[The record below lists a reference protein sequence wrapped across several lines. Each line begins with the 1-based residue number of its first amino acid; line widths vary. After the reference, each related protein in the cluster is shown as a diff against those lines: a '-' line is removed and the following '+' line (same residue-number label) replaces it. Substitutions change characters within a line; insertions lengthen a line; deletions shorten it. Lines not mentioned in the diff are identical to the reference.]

1 VPGIINLLEKKLLIK
16 PGERGKV
23 LYFLLFFML
32 VSAGMAIGRSTADA
46 LFLKR
51 LGIEYLPL
59 MYIIQG
65 MMLAAVSMVYAA
77 FADRIP
83 AEKFFRALFAVL
95 ILLVFASWTAMSASS
110 NSLVYPA
117 YYLVYEVASEILL
130 IHTALYMN
138 QNMTTIQTKR
148 LAPLVYAGA
157 QVGTIIGG
165 LLLVIAAPAFGA
177 RNLLLL
183 WCALLLAGAIAI
195 NIRHK
200 KHGTSTHFRTPKKS
214 RHLMKDCIEQVQQG
228 IKFTYRSSLL
238 RAASLA
244 LFFMVLAFYILCYSV
259 NRIYTQTFDTEESLT
274 RFFGLL
280 TATTS
285 VIALFM
291 QLFVTN
297 RAIKHF
303 GVRTINLLFPATT
316 LICLIAL
323 TFSFTLP
330 AALLGSIN
338 KDSLMPAFR
347 NPVRSMFFNA
357 LPAYMQGRARA
368 MSIALVLPLALM
380 GGGVILMLMQ
390 NMNTPVYF
398 LVFGIFAASLYLFY
412 SRQMNKTYVGTLLAT
427 LKERLFLPDK
437 HMYSDL
443 QGGGE
448 QTLKEIM
455 RGINNADEEVS
466 VAFAKVLVGAFP
478 KKAAAIILERAG
490 HMETATAD
498 RALSLLAPLELSAYT
513 DELQRLASNG
523 DSHLQ
528 TTVMRLLLDKNHK
541 ASITEA
547 VAQLHSSNPR
557 MLSTAIHAALR
568 YPDAHNDRNRA
579 IAAWQSLLQSNT
591 ASRCAAMEN
600 MQDLALLGSPER
612 QSLLPD
618 YLDAFISLLAD
629 ASEHT
634 SLRALQGLQQW
645 KEAITPELAQA
656 VIQATAS
663 ENPQLRE
670 AAVGCLHLIN
680 DEQRNKLI
688 INAIGDGHIRVR
700 KAGIAVLRAVS
711 KDYNKSALQWIS
723 GNQASL
729 RAQNTLMSS
738 LMGAHLPASTYE
750 EIAQIKSG
758 EILLLQDALAILEQD
773 NETAVNSARPLLQYT
788 LKEQL
793 DQTIELVL
801 LALESL
807 YDKETIKIIH
817 AGFTCGDS
825 RHIANAC
832 EVLGNLVKGS
842 SICNLCDAL
851 LRASGEDPGHW
862 KPPFAGVD
870 DVLQWCANHG
880 NHWLSECGKQALQP
894 AGKFNA

>member
-1 VPGIINLLEKKLLIK
+1 VSGITDLLEKKLLIK
-16 PGERGKV
+16 PGERGNV
-23 LYFLLFFML
+23 LYFLMFFML

-95 ILLVFASWTAMSASS
+95 IVLVFASWTAMSASS
-110 NSLVYPA
+110 SPLVYPA

-130 IHTALYMN
+130 IHAALYMN

-157 QVGTIIGG
+157 QVGTITGG
-165 LLLVIAAPAFGA
+165 LLLVVAVPAFGA

-183 WCALLLAGAIAI
+183 WCALLLVGAIVI
-195 NIRHK
+195 NVRHK
-200 KHGTSTHFRTPKKS
+200 RHGTSTHFRTPKKS

-280 TATTS
+280 TASTS
-285 VIALFM
+285 VIALLM

-316 LICLIAL
+316 LACLTAL

-347 NPVRSMFFNA
+347 NPVRSMFFNV

-380 GGGVILMLMQ
+380 GGGAILMLMQ
-390 NMNTPVYF
+390 NMDTPVYF
-398 LVFGIFAASLYLFY
+398 LIFGIFAAGLYLFY

-455 RGINNADEEVS
+455 RGINNADEEIS
-466 VAFAKVLVGAFP
+466 VAFAKVLVGSFP
-478 KKAAAIILERAG
+478 DKAAGIILERAG
-490 HMETATAD
+490 NMETATAN

-513 DELQRLASNG
+513 DELYRLASNG

-528 TTVMRLLLDKNHK
+528 TTVMRLLLDKNHE
-541 ASITEA
+541 ASMSEA
-547 VAQLHSSNPR
+547 VAQLDSSNPR

-568 YPDAHNDRNRA
+568 CPDDRNKA

-591 ASRCAAMEN
+591 ASRCAAMDN
-600 MQDLALLGSPER
+600 IQDFALPGSREQP
-612 QSLLPD
+612 SLLTG

-629 ASEHT
+629 TSEHT

-645 KEAITPELAQA
+645 KEAITPELAKA

-680 DEQRNKLI
+680 NEQRNELI

-700 KAGIAVLRAVS
+700 EAGIAILQAVS
-711 KDYNKSALQWIS
+711 KDYNESALKWIS

-729 RAQNTLMSS
+729 RAQETLMTS
-738 LMGAHLPASTYE
+738 LMDAHLPTSTYE
-750 EIAQIKSG
+750 EIAQIKSR

-773 NETAVNSARPLLQYT
+773 NETTVNSARLLLQYT

-817 AGFTCGDS
+817 AGFACGDS
-825 RHIANAC
+825 RHIANAS
-832 EVLGNLVKGS
+832 EVLGNLVKDS
-842 SICNLCDAL
+842 RVCNLCDAL

-862 KPPFAGVD
+862 KPRFASVAE
-870 DVLQWCANHG
+870 VLQWCANHG
-880 NHWLSECGKQALQP
+880 NNWLSMCGKQALQP
-894 AGKFNA
+894 